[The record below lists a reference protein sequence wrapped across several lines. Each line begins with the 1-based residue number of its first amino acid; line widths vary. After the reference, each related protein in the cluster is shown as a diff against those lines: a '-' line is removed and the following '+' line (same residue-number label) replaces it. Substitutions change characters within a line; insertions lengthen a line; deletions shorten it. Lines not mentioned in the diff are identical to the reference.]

1 MKTALDVATHDW
13 RSKPPGV
20 LSQRGFI
27 LQPKVGAMVH
37 TSRNLKTTGP
47 QRGSILQPKVGPSAG
62 LPWALPPRGSIPA
75 RPEPLPQRGFILQP
89 RVGPSAGLPWALPP
103 RGFIPTGPESLP
115 QRGFILQ
122 PRVGPSAGL
131 RWVTVTPVTNPI
143 GVVADETSSLAGIVR
158 VEMEGGK

>member
-1 MKTALDVATHDW
+1 MKAALDVATHDW

-27 LQPKVGAMVH
+27 LQPKVG
-37 TSRNLKTTGP
+37 
-47 QRGSILQPKVGPSAG
+47 PSAG

-75 RPEPLPQRGFILQP
+75 RPEP
-89 RVGPSAGLPWALPP
+89 
-103 RGFIPTGPESLP
+103 LP